1 VVLTKTNHAIRLS
14 VSDNG
19 CGFDTKSDLMEKGLG
34 FISMKER
41 LRIVGGEIKICSQ
54 PLRGTR
60 IDVLVP
66 LNSETED

>member
-1 VVLTKTNHAIRLS
+1 
-14 VSDNG
+14 
-19 CGFDTKSDLMEKGLG
+19 MEKGLG

-60 IDVLVP
+60 IDVSVP
-66 LNSETED
+66 LTSETED